1 MLSQTGLLL
10 GGAGLLLA
18 LIAVII
24 DRLNFPQRKFTP
36 KRVWTYGRG
45 PFRDRTGAHI
55 VEEYEE
61 YDEEYEENEI

>member
-1 MLSQTGLLL
+1 MLL

-24 DRLNFPQRKFTP
+24 DRLNFPQRKFIP

-55 VEEYEE
+55 AEVWEEEDY
-61 YDEEYEENEI
+61 